1 MLQSLALPSSL
12 TVAHSPPPAST
23 EKVSTTQDYWVF
35 ESLLRI
41 YGIFTSGQS
50 VWNSYYSPT
59 DSWLVYWLCVYQCY
73 TYLSLCT
80 SLLAS
85 WWRLY
90 GSLAEDSAP
99 IVSNLITSDCIVKP
113 YCVKSATYFK
123 GFDYRVC
130 PTMARFGGDI
140 DSTSSIVRA
149 KKRIGSPS
157 TKRLYY
163 SQPTRRLPCT
173 FDPVP
178 KLPTLPLSHPPLS
191 IRGTGGGWAAMLTQ
205 L

>member
-1 MLQSLALPSSL
+1 MYALLLPPPHPSHINVLSFFFLSFLLPSPFSSPSSLFPPLAHSIPQQRTAQRWVLQSLALPSLL
-12 TVAHSPPPAST
+12 TVAHSQPPAST

-59 DSWLVYWLCVYQCY
+59 DSWLVYWLYVYQCY

-113 YCVKSATYFK
+113 YCVKS
-123 GFDYRVC
+123 
-130 PTMARFGGDI
+130 
-140 DSTSSIVRA
+140 
-149 KKRIGSPS
+149 
-157 TKRLYY
+157 
-163 SQPTRRLPCT
+163 
-173 FDPVP
+173 
-178 KLPTLPLSHPPLS
+178 
-191 IRGTGGGWAAMLTQ
+191 
-205 L
+205 